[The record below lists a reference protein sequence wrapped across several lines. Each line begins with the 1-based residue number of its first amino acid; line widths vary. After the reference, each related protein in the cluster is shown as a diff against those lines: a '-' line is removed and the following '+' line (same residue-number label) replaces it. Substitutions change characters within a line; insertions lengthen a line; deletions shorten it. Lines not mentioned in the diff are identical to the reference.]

1 MEKKNTSD
9 IKFCYKI
16 VQNVLSDSIKQRI
29 LDSLS
34 NYNVSITQRDFCIL
48 KPNYCSNLK
57 KNEHVIATKS
67 NGNSYYLFM
76 TKYNNV
82 NTCFYIDKKIK
93 DGYKLPRIMIIKQ
106 RFDDSLFDDTLIEG
120 ELIRTNND
128 NWLFLFSNLYVF
140 KGKMIEDN
148 MIQKYNILYSILTD
162 DYESDIILDPFKIEI
177 KKIFYFNQFQDL
189 IDNFIPNL
197 PYTIKGILFY
207 PINKKYNNLL
217 YVFNQNDKINSKDK
231 QVDIKPHN
239 VKQNIEH
246 SPENQN
252 TNKIDL
258 NTKCKF
264 ENDTIFF
271 KILPSES
278 PDIFNL
284 YLLEENVYILI
295 DVALVQTL
303 KCSKFIKTIFK
314 NNNQTDIIVECKY
327 SIKFKK
333 WEPIKLSENKQ
344 SDNINHMKNLMNN

>member
-1 MEKKNTSD
+1 MENKNTSD

-16 VQNVLSDSIKQRI
+16 VQNIVSDIIKQNI
-29 LDSLS
+29 LDTLI
-34 NYNVSITQRDFCIL
+34 NYNVSITQRDFFIL
-48 KPNYCSNLK
+48 KPNYCGNLK
-57 KNEHVIATKS
+57 KNDHVIATKS

-106 RFDDSLFDDTLIEG
+106 RFDDSLFCDTLIEG

-140 KGKMIEDN
+140 KGKIIEEN
-148 MIQKYNILYSILTD
+148 MITKYNLLYSILTN

-177 KKIFYFNQFQDL
+177 KKIFHFNQFQDL
-189 IDNFIPNL
+189 MNNFIPNL
-197 PYTIKGILFY
+197 PYTIKGIIFY
-207 PINKKYNNLL
+207 PINKNYNNLL
-217 YVFNQNDKINSKDK
+217 YVFNRNDKINSKNK
-231 QVDIKPHN
+231 QIDVKPN
-239 VKQNIEH
+239 NMEQSK
-246 SPENQN
+246 SNQLLYS
-252 TNKIDL
+252 NKES
-258 NTKCKF
+258 KF
-264 ENDTIFF
+264 ENENVLF

-284 YLLEENVYILI
+284 YLLEENNYILF

-303 KCSKFIKTIFK
+303 KCSKFIKTIFENDNK
-314 NNNQTDIIVECKY
+314 NDIIVECKY

-333 WEPIKLSENKQ
+333 WEPIKLSENKH
-344 SDNINHMKNLMNN
+344 SYNISYFKK